1 MKIEEIPQCFVVD
14 SYQPKT
20 ENSDKA
26 STSSSKCQD
35 FVPSHN
41 VTGVSPHEK
50 SGDMIYDE
58 TSNFTYPPEQC
69 KPSSISCRIKSED
82 DTQNFIVGEITQ
94 IKMKMKTEM
103 ATITETETEINCSFS
118 MVDRSHSSRRI
129 ALLQQLF
136 PYDITDYCA
145 SDSSHS

>member
-1 MKIEEIPQCFVVD
+1 MKIEDIPQSFVVD

-20 ENSDKA
+20 ENSVKE

-35 FVPSHN
+35 FDQSKN

-50 SGDMIYDE
+50 SGDLIYDE
-58 TSNFTYPPEQC
+58 TSHFIYSREQC
-69 KPSSISCRIKSED
+69 KRTSLSCIMKSED
-82 DTQNFIVGEITQ
+82 VTQNFIVGEITE
-94 IKMKMKTEM
+94 MKMKTEM
-103 ATITETETEINCSFS
+103 ATVTETEMEINCSFS

-145 SDSSHS
+145 SDNSHP